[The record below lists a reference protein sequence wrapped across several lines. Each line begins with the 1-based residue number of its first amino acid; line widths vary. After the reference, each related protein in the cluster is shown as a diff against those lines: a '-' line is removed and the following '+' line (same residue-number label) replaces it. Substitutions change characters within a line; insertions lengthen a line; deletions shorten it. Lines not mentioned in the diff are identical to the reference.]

1 MVDRIPD
8 LFDPLEFAEKKRRI
22 RASLPLAE
30 MDRLRGSLTTSDG
43 CAEVDLSF
51 GKFGRL
57 PSISGTISANL
68 QLECQRCLESIDW
81 PVEESVSIALVASID
96 EVELLPEQFE
106 PLVVAAGELVA
117 FVDIVQDELLLAIP
131 VIPRHNNC
139 QIPYLG
145 PELTAEQHPFAA
157 LMNLKKTD

>member
-1 MVDRIPD
+1 MADRIPD
-8 LFDPLEFAEKKRRI
+8 LFDPLEFVEKKRRI
-22 RASLPLAE
+22 RASVPLDT
-30 MDRLRGSLTTSDG
+30 MDRLKSSLTASDG
-43 CAEVDLSF
+43 YAEVDLSF
-51 GKFGRL
+51 SKFGRL
-57 PSISGTISANL
+57 PTITGTISANL
-68 QLECQRCLESIDW
+68 QLECQRCLDSIDW
-81 PVEESVSIALVASID
+81 PFDESVNIAIVASID

-117 FVDIVQDELLLAIP
+117 LVDIVQDELLLAIP

-139 QIPYLG
+139 RVPYLG